1 MIRQATPRNLLRFH
15 RCAHH
20 THRGGFISIWIG
32 GLVQGFFF
40 FFFLS
45 FQPNAFSEE
54 QVRLVFP
61 SEWKPVCRAH
71 CVYCQKHFGVI
82 GPIQCLWKC
91 IEWNLDGI
99 WSKQLHNFFPWLPSS
114 ECVFHTTDVV
124 TEETHFFEK
133 YLTLAV
139 KNLVTLTAVWTW
151 EKSTAFSFPPTRR
164 FLHFFI
170 LVWTIQSKQMEIPF
184 YSVIHFRSDVNWAIS
199 SDLFFTHKVN
209 HDPSG
214 SIHLPS
220 SSISCSVFR
229 LRRHPAS

>member
-1 MIRQATPRNLLRFH
+1 MASEANSFIISFH
-15 RCAHH
+15 RC
-20 THRGGFISIWIG
+20 HRASAFFIQRMSWRKK
-32 GLVQGFFF
+32 LT
-40 FFFLS
+40 S
-45 FQPNAFSEE
+45 
-54 QVRLVFP
+54 
-61 SEWKPVCRAH
+61 
-71 CVYCQKHFGVI
+71 
-82 GPIQCLWKC
+82 
-91 IEWNLDGI
+91 
-99 WSKQLHNFFPWLPSS
+99 
-114 ECVFHTTDVV
+114 
-124 TEETHFFEK
+124 FEK

-139 KNLVTLTAVWTW
+139 KNLVTLTAVWTC

-170 LVWTIQSKQMEIPF
+170 HMWTIQSKQMEIPF

-229 LRRHPAS
+229 LRRHPAFVTKQPIGNLPF